1 VILRLAT
8 YGVKVY
14 APPMIRT
21 TVWLSEQQVAALR
34 KMARKTGLKAAELLR
49 RAVDEFISKERTGPI
64 GPRRRR
70 I

>member
-1 VILRLAT
+1 
-8 YGVKVY
+8 
-14 APPMIRT
+14 
-21 TVWLSEQQVAALR
+21 
-34 KMARKTGLKAAELLR
+34 MARKTGLKAAELLR